1 MGSGVPLSGRA
12 ELVRLELDD
21 HNYLAGPAASV
32 ASFLKMGR
40 GQSPDILPILG
51 DKVHYVAHIDNIL
64 IFT

>member
-40 GQSPDILPILG
+40 GQSSDILPIEG
-51 DKVHYVAHIDNIL
+51 DKVHMYPTL
-64 IFT
+64 IIF

>member
-40 GQSPDILPILG
+40 GQSPDMLFREIKYIIYPT
-51 DKVHYVAHIDNIL
+51 L
-64 IFT
+64 IIF